1 MKMHL
6 CLYIFLLY
14 GYKIRL
20 AGIAFPVLYVHL
32 NRTREIYILVC
43 YIYKK
48 NEYGDNVLYIFSSAQ
63 LYKHKWFP
71 YKLLEDK
78 NIKNVK
84 RNIFIS

>member
-1 MKMHL
+1 MHL

-14 GYKIRL
+14 GHKIRL

-48 NEYGDNVLYIFSSAQ
+48 NNMEIMYYIFSAQ
-63 LYKHKWFP
+63 LSCTNTNGF
-71 YKLLEDK
+71 L
-78 NIKNVK
+78 
-84 RNIFIS
+84 ISCLKIRI